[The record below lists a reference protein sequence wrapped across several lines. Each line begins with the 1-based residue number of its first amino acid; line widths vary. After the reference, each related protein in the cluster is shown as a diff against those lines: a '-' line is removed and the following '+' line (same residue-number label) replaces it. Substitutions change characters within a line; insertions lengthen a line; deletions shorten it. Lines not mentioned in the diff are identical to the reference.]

1 MILVFDGRILLLD
14 RNSGRVGV
22 VVVRCSQEEPAHAG
36 DKHDGQGNKHPLEDA
51 VATGLGAFDVR
62 VVGQGCA
69 SS

>member
-1 MILVFDGRILLLD
+1 MILVFDGRVLLLD
-14 RNSGRVGV
+14 RHGGRVGV
-22 VVVRCSQEEPAHAG
+22 IVVGHPQEEPAHTG